1 MRKYIGKI
9 MIEYFK
15 SLWMRITKT
24 TPSDPVPVSEKISV
38 EIIVKDTET
47 IPPAPKISKPR
58 RKYVRKATTH

>member
-24 TPSDPVPVSEKISV
+24 KPSDIVPASEKISV
-38 EIIVKDTET
+38 EITVKDTET